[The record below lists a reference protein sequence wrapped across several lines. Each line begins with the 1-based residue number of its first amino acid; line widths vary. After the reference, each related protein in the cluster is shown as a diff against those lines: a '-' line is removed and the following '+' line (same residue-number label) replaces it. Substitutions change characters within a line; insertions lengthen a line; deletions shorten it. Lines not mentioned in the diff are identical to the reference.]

1 MDIDTKRRGLRALLS
16 DPANGFIMSDEAL
29 LPPNR
34 PPIRYIDV
42 DKLIRNRVVFGEF
55 SQVLSW
61 EAREIQKDTP
71 YDRIVTTDQRASTF
85 AHGMGT
91 ASGDV
96 VPYLIQADHLVGS
109 RVFSDAQVML
119 RGRRCLVVTDVIVSG
134 HVVHLIV
141 ARLRELVV
149 ATPVAVLA
157 AIKVGALSH
166 PLIVAG
172 QRLPV
177 HSATNIDFDAFSSS
191 PETLYSSDLD
201 LRQAVPIITD
211 IDAEFMRYFAR
222 HPEEL
227 YNLNPRTFEKL
238 VAHILEDF
246 GYDIELTKA
255 TRDGGSDIIAYIRT
269 ALSCFL
275 VRIECKK
282 YAAEHKV
289 GIDIVRS
296 VLGVQEL
303 AGASK
308 SIIVTTS
315 YFTKDASK
323 TARQIEHRLELKDY
337 TDLKAWLA
345 RYA

>member
-1 MDIDTKRRGLRALLS
+1 MDIDTKRIELRALLLN
-16 DPANGFIMSDEAL
+16 PANGFIISDEAM

-34 PPIRYIDV
+34 QPIRYIDV

-55 SQVLSW
+55 SQILAWDV
-61 EAREIQKDTP
+61 RKIQKDTP

-96 VPYLIQADHLVGS
+96 APNVIQADHLDGN
-109 RVFSDAQVML
+109 RAFSDDQVML
-119 RGRRCLVVTDVIVSG
+119 QGRRCLVVTDVIVSG
-134 HVVHLIV
+134 QVVHLIV
-141 ARLRELVV
+141 ARLRALD
-149 ATPVAVLA
+149 ATPVAVLS
-157 AIKVGALSH
+157 AIKVGALS
-166 PLIVAG
+166 PSPIAAG

-201 LRQAVPIITD
+201 LQKAVPIITD

-227 YNLNPRTFEKL
+227 YNLNPRSFEKL
-238 VAHILEDF
+238 VAHILSDF
-246 GYDIELTKA
+246 GYDIALTKA

-269 ALSCFL
+269 ALACFL
-275 VRIECKK
+275 VRIECKR

-315 YFTKDASK
+315 YFTKDASE

-337 TDLKAWLA
+337 TDLKAWLG